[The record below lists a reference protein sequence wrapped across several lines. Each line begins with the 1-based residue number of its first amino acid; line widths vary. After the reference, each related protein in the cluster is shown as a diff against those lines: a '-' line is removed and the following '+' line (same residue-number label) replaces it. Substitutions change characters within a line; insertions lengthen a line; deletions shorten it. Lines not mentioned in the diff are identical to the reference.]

1 LERECPPALVRD
13 HIDNPAAYEPL
24 WRHLF
29 EYVALGTG
37 PAADACLFLEE
48 TGYTAAPGPFLATM
62 LYAGLTGDDAHVGT
76 VALVDDPTMPF
87 MLEADRVEKIAV
99 VGPGPSLAVVDAL
112 PHRFV
117 ATVDFSR
124 RLFSVDTHDIAGEPL
139 APAALAAWRDR
150 AHALLAAEM
159 VGVARRIFDMALAYA
174 KERIQFDV
182 PIGSFQSIQ
191 HKLADMA
198 LLLERATAAVHFA
211 AMTCDAGDP
220 ERTRA
225 AHVAQ
230 AAAGEAC
237 RRILKDGI
245 QIHGGVG
252 YTWEH
257 DLHLYLRR
265 ATADEYL
272 LGDRDWHL
280 GRLAD
285 LVMGPA

>member
-1 LERECPPALVRD
+1 
-13 HIDNPAAYEPL
+13 
-24 WRHLF
+24 
-29 EYVALGTG
+29 
-37 PAADACLFLEE
+37 
-48 TGYTAAPGPFLATM
+48 
-62 LYAGLTGDDAHVGT
+62 
-76 VALVDDPTMPF
+76 
-87 MLEADRVEKIAV
+87 
-99 VGPGPSLAVVDAL
+99 
-112 PHRFV
+112 
-117 ATVDFSR
+117 
-124 RLFSVDTHDIAGEPL
+124 
-139 APAALAAWRDR
+139 
-150 AHALLAAEM
+150 
-159 VGVARRIFDMALAYA
+159 
-174 KERIQFDV
+174 
-182 PIGSFQSIQ
+182 
-191 HKLADMA
+191 
-198 LLLERATAAVHFA
+198 
-211 AMTCDAGDP
+211 MTCDAGDP